1 MLGIGNNLIHAGVL
15 DEEPILT
22 TAGLQVW
29 YQFNV
34 GLTASGSN
42 VASWKDSSPNENNLT
57 QGTATNQ
64 PLKTSPG
71 GGIHLD
77 GTDNFMTLGTALDLT
92 TFTAFAVIELDDT
105 SLETLFGNGTD
116 GSDFFRLNGSAWTIR
131 TAGNS
136 FQNNLGTGISTGDKR
151 IVTLGTDV
159 GASATT
165 YDLELDGAAENTV
178 SVDNQTFTIG
188 DIGRNSADAQYFDG
202 KIYEIVIYNTELTSA
217 ERAVIEKSI
226 QGRNGL

>member
-29 YQFNV
+29 YQV
-34 GLTASGSN
+34 GQGLITSGSN
-42 VASWKDSSPNENNLT
+42 VTTWRDSSGNDNNLT
-57 QGTATNQ
+57 QTTATNQ
-64 PLKTSPG
+64 PLKTSPL

-77 GTDNFMTLGTALDLT
+77 GADNFMTLDTALDLT

-105 SLETLFGNGTD
+105 SLETLYGNGTD

-136 FQNNLGTGISTGDKR
+136 FQGNLGTSISTSDKF
-151 IVTLGTDV
+151 IVTLGTSV

-165 YDLELDGAAENTV
+165 YDLELDGTAENTV
-178 SVDNQTFTIG
+178 DIDNQTFTIG

-226 QGRNGL
+226 EGRNGL